1 MGHLVGFHPA
11 GQRGKTEQRRSGR
24 SEGHR
29 EAILSIREQERRQ
42 RQVQK
47 RIDER
52 MRRSDRE
59 IRGAME
65 ERSRQADLRA
75 AEIVRRIE
83 KGDTDPRPLPGIRED
98 SLESMES
105 MKSMGSSPSM
115 ESTPSAEPVLEVSA
129 DAEAREMG
137 KDMPLDDY
145 VPYNA
150 AEAEEDLA
158 RRFTEDTGGHGDPH
172 AHNERKADE
181 ISRQMTDDT
190 GAEGDM
196 TRHAE
201 VKVDQMGREMFEE

>member
-1 MGHLVGFHPA
+1 M
-11 GQRGKTEQRRSGR
+11 
-24 SEGHR
+24 
-29 EAILSIREQERRQ
+29 SIREQEQRQ

-59 IRGAME
+59 IRGAID

-75 AEIVRRIE
+75 DEIVRRIE
-83 KGDTDPRPLPGIRED
+83 KGDVVPRPLPGIRED
-98 SLESMES
+98 SLESMGSMES
-105 MKSMGSSPSM
+105 MESLPSM

-137 KDMPLDDY
+137 KDMPLDEY
-145 VPYNA
+145 VPFNA

-158 RRFTEDTGGHGDPH
+158 RRVTEDTGGHGDPH
-172 AHNERKADE
+172 AHNEQKAEE

-201 VKVDQMGREMFEE
+201 AKVDQMGREMFEE

>member
-1 MGHLVGFHPA
+1 MN
-11 GQRGKTEQRRSGR
+11 
-24 SEGHR
+24 
-29 EAILSIREQERRQ
+29 
-42 RQVQK
+42 

-75 AEIVRRIE
+75 REIVRRIE
-83 KGDTDPRPLPGIRED
+83 KGDADPRPLPGLRED

-105 MKSMGSSPSM
+105 MKSMESSESM
-115 ESTPSAEPVLEVSA
+115 KSIPSADPVLGVSV
-129 DAEAREMG
+129 DAEAKEMG
-137 KDMPLDDY
+137 KGMPIDEY

-158 RRFTEDTGGHGDPH
+158 RRVTEETGGHGDPH
-172 AHNERKADE
+172 AHNEQKADE
-181 ISRQMTDDT
+181 ISRQMTEDT

-196 TRHAE
+196 TKHAE
-201 VKVDQMGREMFEE
+201 GKVDQMGQEMFEE

>member
-1 MGHLVGFHPA
+1 
-11 GQRGKTEQRRSGR
+11 
-24 SEGHR
+24 
-29 EAILSIREQERRQ
+29 LSIREQERRQ

-47 RIDER
+47 RIDDR

-75 AEIVRRIE
+75 EEIVRRIE
-83 KGDTDPRPLPGIRED
+83 KGDADPRPLPGIRED

-105 MKSMGSSPSM
+105 MKSMESSPSM

-137 KDMPLDDY
+137 KDMPLDDH
-145 VPYNA
+145 VPFNA

-158 RRFTEDTGGHGDPH
+158 RRVTEDTGGHGDPH

-196 TRHAE
+196 TKHAE
-201 VKVDQMGREMFEE
+201 GKVDQMGQEMFEE

>member
-1 MGHLVGFHPA
+1 MN
-11 GQRGKTEQRRSGR
+11 
-24 SEGHR
+24 
-29 EAILSIREQERRQ
+29 
-42 RQVQK
+42 

-52 MRRSDRE
+52 MRQSDRE
-59 IRGAME
+59 VRGAMD

-75 AEIVRRIE
+75 REIVRRIE
-83 KGDTDPRPLPGIRED
+83 KGDADPRPLPGLRED

-105 MKSMGSSPSM
+105 MKSMESSPSIKSL
-115 ESTPSAEPVLEVSA
+115 ESADPVLEVSV

-137 KDMPLDDY
+137 KDMPLDEY

-158 RRFTEDTGGHGDPH
+158 RRVTEETGGHGDPH
-172 AHNERKADE
+172 AHNEQKADE
-181 ISRQMTDDT
+181 ISRQMTEDT

-201 VKVDQMGREMFEE
+201 GKVDQMGQEMFE

>member
-1 MGHLVGFHPA
+1 M
-11 GQRGKTEQRRSGR
+11 
-24 SEGHR
+24 
-29 EAILSIREQERRQ
+29 SIREQERRQ

-59 IRGAME
+59 IRGAID

-83 KGDTDPRPLPGIRED
+83 KGDIDPRPLPGIRED

-105 MKSMGSSPSM
+105 MKSMESSPSM
-115 ESTPSAEPVLEVSA
+115 ESMPSAEPVLEASG

-137 KDMPLDDY
+137 KDMPLDEY
-145 VPYNA
+145 VPFNA
-150 AEAEEDLA
+150 AEAGEDLA
-158 RRFTEDTGGHGDPH
+158 RRVTEDTGGHGDPH

-181 ISRQMTDDT
+181 ISRQMTEDT
-190 GAEGDM
+190 GVEGDM
-196 TRHAE
+196 TMHAGG
-201 VKVDQMGREMFEE
+201 KVDQMGQEMFEE